1 MNRSRMVIAAHH
13 ILTLYGHW
21 GVNDPRGSG
30 SDEIIDPKFEALGP
44 IHHGRKPNHLQPS
57 RDELRAFHQQHRD
70 LLNFPIFWIDDQ
82 MRQEIACAI
91 ASVIDEQRYTCYAC
105 AICSNHF
112 HLVIR
117 THKHKAL
124 EQWNNLA
131 EGVRQRVR
139 HRFNDRISANH
150 PVISARPYS
159 VLLFT
164 PDDVRGRVDYVKKN
178 PQKEGLPLQHW
189 DFVKQYDNWPLH
201 KQNASE

>member
-1 MNRSRMVIAAHH
+1 MNNHRITIAAHH
-13 ILTLYGHW
+13 IHSFYGHW
-21 GVNDPRGSG
+21 AVNDPRGSG
-30 SDEIIDPKFEALGP
+30 SIEIIDPKFESLGE
-44 IHHGRKPNHLQPS
+44 IHHGRKPDEQQPS
-57 RDELRAFHQQHRD
+57 RDELRAFHRQHRE
-70 LLNFPIFWIDDQ
+70 LLNYPPLWIDNA

-91 ASVIDEQRYTCYAC
+91 AQVILEQRYTCYAC

-124 EQWNNLA
+124 EQWNNIA
-131 EGVRQRVR
+131 AGVRLRVR
-139 HRFNDRISANH
+139 HRFADSISAYH

-164 PDDVRGRVDYVKKN
+164 PDDVWTRVRYVEGN
-178 PQKEGLPLQHW
+178 PQKERLQPQHW

-201 KQNASE
+201 KKI